1 MILRKGKNFGFKS
14 NPNNIFFIQQS
25 AMSLLADIYLKTND
39 WANATHAADIVLERG
54 KSHNKVTG
62 HSIPRLFNPQFQP

>member
-1 MILRKGKNFGFKS
+1 
-14 NPNNIFFIQQS
+14 
-25 AMSLLADIYLKTND
+25 MSLLADIYLKTND

-62 HSIPRLFNPQFQP
+62 HSIPRLFNPQTPDTYGVKKSGVEMSRL